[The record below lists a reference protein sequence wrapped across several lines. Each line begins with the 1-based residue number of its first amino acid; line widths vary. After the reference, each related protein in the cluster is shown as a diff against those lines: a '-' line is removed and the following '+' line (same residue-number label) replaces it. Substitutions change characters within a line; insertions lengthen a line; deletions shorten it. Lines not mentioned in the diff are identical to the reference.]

1 MAGAVIAAGRRHAPA
16 IGGIPQLIGAGARER
31 RGIARAMSIAF
42 HDVPVDRGE
51 ARTVQIAGLS
61 VETGVA
67 DARAVVAFPVSTAAD
82 QNSVLF
88 DLARTA
94 ERAVQ
99 PGEARLALAVVGVH
113 VVVADALAVAAAFDH
128 SVIFVN
134 QARTR
139 FAAILAVVARV
150 ANALRRSIERARS
163 VTAADDNVIIFV
175 AVGFWA
181 NLAAVRTEGV
191 GIAFAR
197 ILAVR

>member
-1 MAGAVIAAGRRHAPA
+1 MVAAGRRHAPA
-16 IGGIPQLIGAGARER
+16 ICGIPPLIGAGARER
-31 RGIARAMSIAF
+31 GGIARAMSIAL
-42 HDVPVDRGE
+42 HDVPVDGGE
-51 ARTVQIAGLS
+51 SRTVLVAGLS

-99 PGEARLALAVVGVH
+99 PGVARLALAVVAVH
-113 VVVADALAVAAAFDH
+113 VVVADALAVPAAFDH
-128 SVIFVN
+128 SVIFVD

-139 FAAILAVVARV
+139 FAAILAVVASV
-150 ANALRRSIERARS
+150 AHALRRAIERARS
-163 VTAADDNVIIFV
+163 VTAADDNVIIFI
-175 AVGFWA
+175 AVGFWT

-191 GIAFAR
+191 LIAFAR